1 MNFFKLYFH
10 PGNPASSDN
19 VCLRHRQS
27 VLPFVRDAGSSTV
40 HIGYPLVCELHWVTP
55 HSRLHV
61 RSQFELY
68 RDPAH
73 TTNQLQFAMLW
84 WGNTLYTVHDFCIYG
99 GVYLYFLFH
108 YWLCFFFYRT
118 ITCTWLWTKAPFKGS
133 KTTQSLN
140 TRKYFRSGWAVA
152 SCRTLTRRATVEH
165 PGDATP
171 QLLLDSTLSGKQD
184 TCGCSNTGLCI
195 GISPPDD
202 ISACR

>member
-1 MNFFKLYFH
+1 MLATPPISTAIRTRRWIKHSPHRLPSCMRTPLSYPTFTSPCAKSIRVV
-10 PGNPASSDN
+10 PWSSSYYKSAA
-19 VCLRHRQS
+19 VRYALMGKYSIHCPWFLHLWRR
-27 VLPFVRDAGSSTV
+27 VL
-40 HIGYPLVCELHWVTP
+40 I
-55 HSRLHV
+55 
-61 RSQFELY
+61 
-68 RDPAH
+68 
-73 TTNQLQFAMLW
+73 
-84 WGNTLYTVHDFCIYG
+84 
-99 GVYLYFLFH
+99 FLIS
-108 YWLCFFFYRT
+108 LLTMFFFYRT